1 MIDKEMASD
10 RRLIEVA
17 FPLEQ
22 ASIDSLHEKSVRHGH
37 LSTLH
42 IWPARRPLAACRAT
56 LLAALLADPGSEGQR
71 RAMTEKIGGKVVKAL
86 RRQVL
91 PGGAV
96 DQKEVRETVGGLL
109 HWGREN
115 GPDLEVFR
123 ERIREQFGGRAPRV
137 LDPFAGGGAIPLEAM
152 RLGCDVT
159 ASDLNPVAWLILKAT
174 LEYPQRLG
182 GQTRPLP
189 PFVLRDI
196 AFMEAFLKHKGLGKA
211 AIRTQLERL
220 GLSGTKGQA
229 PLELAATDLPLE
241 ADLAWHVS
249 AWGKWVLARAR
260 KELAE
265 RYPLYADFEPVAPN
279 PPTSEKRPMRLVP
292 LDADGLPDEA
302 ALNAEFD
309 AETLKDRRNPRWIV
323 KPPVAYLWA
332 RTVRCKACGG
342 TLPLLKTRWLCKT
355 DRKRILL
362 TMESDGSGGLVFEVE
377 ANVPQAGGNSAQ
389 RREHDKRI
397 GAGTMSG
404 SGSKCPHC
412 PAINT
417 SEDLRIEGRAGR
429 IGAVMTA
436 VITDGQKGKE
446 YRRPTD
452 LEIERSDVSETEL
465 CRTFADAPFGMPDEP
480 IPEGASRSSGGGS
493 FTVFLYG
500 LRKWKDLF
508 TARQLQTVGI
518 LLTQTRLASEE
529 MRRLGYPLAWN
540 EAISVYL
547 ALTLDRLADYSSS
560 ICSWSVSREN
570 VRSTFGRF
578 ALPIVWDYCEV
589 YSTSETSGGY
599 PGALEWV
606 VRFLANRLGF
616 SPSAATPTVI
626 KRSATKGQSE
636 PFDVV
641 ATDPPYYDAIQYSD
655 LMDFF
660 YVWLRRTLWGLTPEI
675 DQAFAT
681 PLSPK
686 WDVEAED
693 GELIDDA
700 GRFGGDADASKKAYE
715 AGMYRAF
722 RAARDAMTPQGRFI
736 VVFAHKQ
743 PDAWE
748 TLVSAMIRAGLVVDA
763 SWPIQTERGAR
774 ARALSSAA
782 LASSVWLVCRKRP
795 DTARPGWDNQVLADM
810 EERIGER
817 MRAFWDAG
825 ISGPDFVWA
834 ATGPALEAYSRYPV
848 VKKADSPNETLP
860 VHEFLQHVRRFVM
873 EFVVGRMLGEEGEV
887 AESLDGVSTFY
898 LLHRKAFGLGDAPAG
913 ACILYAVSC
922 GLSDHELE
930 GQYDLIT
937 RSRSTSTAEVDAGE
951 DSEDGD
957 QEEETAT
964 AAKGSTVKLKAWK
977 QRRRRGLGV
986 DAPGGQSVPLIDQA
1000 HKLMQLWRAGDV
1012 VKVNEYLDTR
1022 GLRRSTIFG
1031 KLLQALIELAPA
1043 GDEERNT
1050 LESLSKHL
1058 DLRGRA
1064 KAETIAVALE

>member
-1 MIDKEMASD
+1 MTENTAD

-71 RAMTEKIGGKVVKAL
+71 RALVEKIGGKVVKAL

-115 GPDLEVFR
+115 GPDLDVYR

-174 LEYPQRLG
+174 LEYPQRLA

-189 PFVLRDI
+189 PFALRDRV
-196 AFMEAFLKHKGLGKA
+196 FMEAFLKHQGLGKA

-220 GLSGTKGQA
+220 GLAGHKGQA
-229 PLELAATDLPLE
+229 PLDLAPTDFPID

-249 AWGKWVLARAR
+249 AWGKWVLSRAR
-260 KELAE
+260 KELAD
-265 RYPLYADFEPVAPN
+265 RYPIYADFEPVAPN
-279 PPTSEKRPMRLVP
+279 PPTGDSRPMRLVP

-309 AETLKDRRNPRWIV
+309 AETLADRRNPRWII

-342 TLPLLKTRWLCKT
+342 TLPLLKTRWLCKK

-362 TMESDGSGGLVFEVE
+362 TMESDGSGGLVFGV
-377 ANVPQAGGNSAQ
+377 AVSVPQAGGNSAQ
-389 RREHDKRI
+389 RREQDKKI

-404 SGSKCPHC
+404 SGAKCPHC

-417 SEDLRIEGRAGR
+417 SADLRIEGQAGR
-429 IGAVMTA
+429 LGAVMMA
-436 VITDGQKGKE
+436 VVMDGQKGKE
-446 YRRPTD
+446 YRRPAG
-452 LEIERSDVSETEL
+452 LEIERAEVAAHDVNEA
-465 CRTFADAPFGMPDEP
+465 FAGIPFGIPDEP
-480 IPEGASRSSGGGS
+480 VPAGASRSSGGS
-493 FTVFLYG
+493 AFTVYLYG

-508 TARQLQTVGI
+508 TARQLQAIAIFLV
-518 LLTQTRLASEE
+518 QTRMVAHE
-529 MRRLGYPLAWN
+529 MEQLGYPREWI
-540 EAISVYL
+540 EAVVVYL
-547 ALTLDRLADYSSS
+547 ALTTDRLADYSSAC
-560 ICSWSVSREN
+560 CSWHNSGEKLRN
-570 VRSTFGRF
+570 TFSRF
-578 ALPIVWDYCEV
+578 ALPIIWDYCEV
-589 YSTSETSGGY
+589 APNADTSGGY
-599 PGALEWV
+599 SGALEWV
-606 VRFLANRLGF
+606 VRFVSARSSFGSSANKPVVLR
-616 SPSAATPTVI
+616 
-626 KRSATKGQSE
+626 RSATKPTLES
-636 PFDVV
+636 FDVV
-641 ATDPPYYDAIQYSD
+641 ATDPPYYDAIPYAD
-655 LMDFF
+655 LMDFY

-675 DQAFAT
+675 DEAFAT
-681 PLSPK
+681 PLAPK
-686 WDVEAED
+686 WDAEAED

-700 GRFGGDADASKKAYE
+700 SRFGGDADASKKAYE
-715 AGMYRAF
+715 TGMYRAF
-722 RAARDAMTPQGRFI
+722 RSARDALAPEGRFVI
-736 VVFAHKQ
+736 VFAHKQ

-763 SWPIQTERGAR
+763 SWPIQTEMGNRT
-774 ARALSSAA
+774 RALSSAA

-834 ATGPALEAYSRYPV
+834 ATGPALEAYSRHPV
-848 VKKADSPNETLP
+848 VKKADSPNETLSVP
-860 VHEFLQHVRRFVM
+860 EFLQHVRRFVM
-873 EFVVGRMLGEEGEV
+873 EFVVGRMLGGDEGSI
-887 AESLDGVSTFY
+887 AEGLDGVSTYY
-898 LLHRKAFGLGDAPAG
+898 LLHRKAFGLDDAPAG

-922 GLSDHELE
+922 GLSDHALE
-930 GQYDLIT
+930 GQYDLVT
-937 RSRSTSTAEVDAGE
+937 RPRSTQAAASDEEEEPDGDEETEDAG
-951 DSEDGD
+951 
-957 QEEETAT
+957 TT
-964 AAKGSTVKLKAWK
+964 AKGSTVKLKAWQ
-977 QRRRRGLGV
+977 QRRRRGLGL
-986 DAPGGQSVPLIDQA
+986 DAPGGQPVPLIDQI

-1022 GLRRSTIFG
+1022 GLRRSAIFG

-1043 GDEERNT
+1043 GDEERNI

-1064 KAETIAVALE
+1064 KAETAAMALE